1 MTRRYFEDSRM
12 QMRKFFLSAVTLVV
26 CAASL
31 PAAQIRTQNF
41 LVTAPDE
48 QLARQFGQ
56 MAEVYRKQK
65 ALEWLGGE
73 IPPWTA
79 PCPLTVKPTLGGS
92 GGGATSFNYQNGS
105 YQIISMEI
113 SGPVE
118 RMLNSVLPHEVTHT
132 IFAHHFRFPVPRWAD
147 EGGAVLSEDDLER
160 GRHDQLCRSFL
171 NSQQKVSLRRLFTL
185 REYNEVDNVM
195 KIYAQGYSVT
205 SYLVDLSDRATFLSF
220 VNTGVS
226 AGWDRAVQQY
236 YRLQSV
242 EELEEQWLQH
252 LRATRDQARARAA
265 GTMVASAQGQPSGRE
280 VVRSTAPP
288 AQPQLEPAGAVFRG
302 KSDDGRTRPTSG
314 TGVVPLGPT
323 PGPKKTRPNPP
334 PPVTLGLPEF
344 APTPQA
350 PPVQAN
356 GPSPVGYQS

>member
-1 MTRRYFEDSRM
+1 M
-12 QMRKFFLSAVTLVV
+12 QMRRFFLSTVALVV
-26 CAASL
+26 CAAAL

-48 QLARQFGQ
+48 QIARQFGQ
-56 MAEVYRKQK
+56 MAETYRKQK
-65 ALEWLGGE
+65 AMEWLGHE

-92 GGGATSFNYQNGS
+92 GGGATSFNYQNGT
-105 YQIISMEI
+105 YQIISMDI
-113 SGPVE
+113 SGPLE

-205 SYLVDLSDRATFLSF
+205 SYLIEISDRGTFLNF
-220 VNTGVS
+220 VNMGVS
-226 AGWDRAVQQY
+226 AGWDKAVQTY
-236 YRLQSV
+236 YHHQTV
-242 EELEEQWLQH
+242 EELEETWLQH
-252 LRATRDQARARAA
+252 LRATRDIARARAN
-265 GTMVASAQGQPSGRE
+265 GTMLASNTQNPPTGRE

-288 AQPQLEPAGAVFRG
+288 AQPQLEPAGPVYRG
-302 KSDDGRTRPTSG
+302 QSGDDRRTRPTSG
-314 TGVVPLGPT
+314 TGVVPLGSS
-323 PGPKKTRPNPP
+323 PGPTKPRTNPP

-356 GPSPVGYQS
+356 GPSPVGYQN